1 MSDEPILQ
9 PPRTYDHLA
18 GRRLQRWYRI
28 RIEDRL
34 TSQPVS
40 SQRSELFK
48 SKFVIACSTIHVNK
62 ELELPTCFSDSF
74 TDAEILNDPLVYGQ
88 FTDRYGSDIFS

>member
-1 MSDEPILQ
+1 MSESALRE
-9 PPRTYDHLA
+9 PRTYDHLA
-18 GRRLQRWYRI
+18 GRRLQRWYSV

-34 TSQPVS
+34 TSQAVS

-62 ELELPTCFSDSF
+62 ELELPTCYSASF
-74 TDAEILNDPLVYGQ
+74 TDAEILDDPLVYSQ
-88 FTDRYGSDIFS
+88 FTARYGSDIFS